1 MTGKLAAL
9 FDAISSGLAISKS
22 KVSSFTADTAKMFEK
37 MAARSNTAIQSIISS
52 LNAIP
57 RNIMT
62 VHTVVTQSVS
72 GGSSSSGVSKFAA
85 GGFPAP
91 GQLFMANEAGPEMVG
106 TIGSRTAVANND
118 QIVQAVS
125 EGVYEAVVAAMA
137 RADGGE
143 NASVNVYL
151 DGKQINASVRK
162 TQREKGAGIL
172 QSGVVFA

>member
-1 MTGKLAAL
+1 MAPWFTYGKWLDLGTGLVEGFKQTWKNA
-9 FDAISSGLAISKS
+9 
-22 KVSSFTADTAKMFEK
+22 VE
-37 MAARSNTAIQSIISS
+37 AARGVLNTLIKWVNDKLRFDFPGLTIKGVEIVPSFSFQ
-52 LNAIP
+52 LFRLPQIP
-57 RNIMT
+57 ELFAE
-62 VHTVVTQSVS
+62 
-72 GGSSSSGVSKFAA
+72 GGYPSQ
-85 GGFPAP
+85 
-91 GQLFMANEAGPEMVG
+91 GQLFIAREAGPEMVG

-162 TQREKGAGIL
+162 TQREKGVGIL